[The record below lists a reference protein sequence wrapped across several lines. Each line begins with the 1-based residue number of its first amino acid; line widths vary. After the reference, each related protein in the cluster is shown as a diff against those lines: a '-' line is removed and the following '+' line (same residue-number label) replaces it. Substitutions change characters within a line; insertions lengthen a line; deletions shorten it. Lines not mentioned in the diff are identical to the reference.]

1 MKRYGNLWETLI
13 SFENLFLA
21 YKKAI
26 KGKRIRSDIAY
37 FIFHTEDG
45 LLRLQEELQNKTY
58 QPGVYR
64 AFYIYEKKRRLISA
78 APFRDRIVHHALCN
92 ILEPIFENS
101 FIFDLYSNRKGKGIH
116 SAVKR
121 AQGYA
126 SIYPYVLKC
135 DIKKYFPSIDHA
147 ILKEI
152 VRRKIKCYDTLWLT
166 DLIIDR
172 SNPQEDG
179 INYFTGD
186 TLFTAVERRRG
197 LPIGNQTSQF
207 FSNLYLSQM
216 DHFIKETLKVKGYIR
231 YVDDF
236 LLFGGS
242 KSVLW
247 ELKKEVENFLSNYRL
262 KFKSD
267 GVTLYQIEKGVPFL
281 GYTIL
286 PSAILVKREAI
297 LRFRRKVKIVRTL
310 WRRKKIDL
318 ERVRCF
324 LFGTMGHFAQA
335 NSYNLRCKLMK
346 EAFC

>member
-1 MKRYGNLWETLI
+1 MVVG
-13 SFENLFLA
+13 
-21 YKKAI
+21 
-26 KGKRIRSDIAY
+26 
-37 FIFHTEDG
+37 
-45 LLRLQEELQNKTY
+45 
-58 QPGVYR
+58 
-64 AFYIYEKKRRLISA
+64 
-78 APFRDRIVHHALCN
+78 
-92 ILEPIFENS
+92 
-101 FIFDLYSNRKGKGIH
+101 LYSNRKGKGIH

-135 DIKKYFPSIDHA
+135 DIRKYFPSIDHA

-152 VRRKIKCYDTLWLT
+152 VRRKIKCYDTLRLA

-207 FSNLYLSQM
+207 FSNLYLSPM
-216 DHFIKETLKVKGYIR
+216 DHFVKEALKVKGYVR

-236 LLFGGS
+236 LLFGGN
-242 KSVLW
+242 KPELW
-247 ELKKEVENFLSNYRL
+247 KFKKEADNFLLNYRL
-262 KFKSD
+262 KFKPD
-267 GVTLYQIEKGVPFL
+267 GVTIYQIEKGFPFL

-297 LRFRRKVKIVRTL
+297 LRFRRKVKTVRTL

-318 ERVRCF
+318 KRIKYF
-324 LFGTMGHFAQA
+324 LFGAMGHFAQA
-335 NSYNLRCKLMK
+335 NSYNLRRKLMM
-346 EAFC
+346 EAIF